1 MEAAIARFLRL
12 LVFVFAFANTQR
24 HEDKDNVKVFARFT
38 TTDCL
43 VAFLLF
49 LSGKQL
55 RGVALQVQL
64 WPWTNSLAKVTLK
77 EDTLRY
83 KRSQCITL

>member
-1 MEAAIARFLRL
+1 MERKDRFRLYLQWKSFWQLPMEAAIARFLRL
-12 LVFVFAFANTQR
+12 LVSVFAFANTQR
-24 HEDKDNVKVFARFT
+24 QEGKDNVKVFARFT

-55 RGVALQVQL
+55 RGVALQVQNCAQL
-64 WPWTNSLAKVTLK
+64 
-77 EDTLRY
+77 
-83 KRSQCITL
+83 

>member
-1 MEAAIARFLRL
+1 MERKDQFRFYLQWKSFWQLPMEAAIARFLRL

-55 RGVALQVQL
+55 RGVALQVQNCVQL
-64 WPWTNSLAKVTLK
+64 
-77 EDTLRY
+77 
-83 KRSQCITL
+83 

>member
-1 MEAAIARFLRL
+1 MERKDQFRLYLQWKSFWQLPMEAAIARFLRL

-55 RGVALQVQL
+55 RGVALQVQNYAQL
-64 WPWTNSLAKVTLK
+64 
-77 EDTLRY
+77 
-83 KRSQCITL
+83 

>member
-1 MEAAIARFLRL
+1 MERKDRFRLYLQWKSFWQLPMEAAIARFLRL
-12 LVFVFAFANTQR
+12 LVLVFAFANTQR

-55 RGVALQVQL
+55 RGVALQVQNCAQL
-64 WPWTNSLAKVTLK
+64 
-77 EDTLRY
+77 
-83 KRSQCITL
+83 

>member
-1 MEAAIARFLRL
+1 VERKDRFRLYLQWKSFWQLPMEAAIARFLRL

-55 RGVALQVQL
+55 QGVALQVQNCAQL
-64 WPWTNSLAKVTLK
+64 
-77 EDTLRY
+77 
-83 KRSQCITL
+83 

>member
-1 MEAAIARFLRL
+1 MEKFLAAPYMEAAIARFLRL

-64 WPWTNSLAKVTLK
+64 
-77 EDTLRY
+77 
-83 KRSQCITL
+83 

>member
-1 MEAAIARFLRL
+1 VERKDQFRLYLQWKSFWQLPMEAAIARFLL
-12 LVFVFAFANTQR
+12 LVFVFAVANTQR

-55 RGVALQVQL
+55 RGVALQVQNYAQL
-64 WPWTNSLAKVTLK
+64 
-77 EDTLRY
+77 
-83 KRSQCITL
+83 

>member
-1 MEAAIARFLRL
+1 MERKDQFRLYLQWKSFWQLPMEAAIARFLRL

-55 RGVALQVQL
+55 RGVAHQVQNCAQL
-64 WPWTNSLAKVTLK
+64 
-77 EDTLRY
+77 
-83 KRSQCITL
+83 

>member
-1 MEAAIARFLRL
+1 MERKDQFRLYLQWKSFWQLPMEAAIARFLRL

-55 RGVALQVQL
+55 RGVALQVQNCAQL
-64 WPWTNSLAKVTLK
+64 
-77 EDTLRY
+77 
-83 KRSQCITL
+83 

>member
-1 MEAAIARFLRL
+1 VERKDQFRLYLQWKSFWQLPMEAAIARFLRL

-55 RGVALQVQL
+55 RGIVLQVQL
-64 WPWTNSLAKVTLK
+64 
-77 EDTLRY
+77 
-83 KRSQCITL
+83 

>member
-1 MEAAIARFLRL
+1 MERKDQFRLYLQWKSFWQLPMEAAIARFLRL

-55 RGVALQVQL
+55 RGVALQVQ
-64 WPWTNSLAKVTLK
+64 NYA
-77 EDTLRY
+77 
-83 KRSQCITL
+83 QI

>member
-1 MEAAIARFLRL
+1 VERKDQFRLYLQWKSFWQLPMEAAIARFLRL

-55 RGVALQVQL
+55 RGVALQVQNCAQL
-64 WPWTNSLAKVTLK
+64 
-77 EDTLRY
+77 
-83 KRSQCITL
+83 

>member
-1 MEAAIARFLRL
+1 MERKDRFRLYLQWKSFWQLPMEAAIARFLRL

-55 RGVALQVQL
+55 RGVALQVQNCAQL
-64 WPWTNSLAKVTLK
+64 
-77 EDTLRY
+77 
-83 KRSQCITL
+83 

>member
-1 MEAAIARFLRL
+1 MERKDRFRLYLQWKSFWQLPMEAAIARFLRL

-55 RGVALQVQL
+55 RGVALQVQNCVQL
-64 WPWTNSLAKVTLK
+64 
-77 EDTLRY
+77 
-83 KRSQCITL
+83 

>member
-55 RGVALQVQL
+55 RGFALQVQNCAQL
-64 WPWTNSLAKVTLK
+64 
-77 EDTLRY
+77 
-83 KRSQCITL
+83 

>member
-49 LSGKQL
+49 LSGNNCE
-55 RGVALQVQL
+55 ALLFNFKIVL
-64 WPWTNSLAKVTLK
+64 NFDLGRTL
-77 EDTLRY
+77 
-83 KRSQCITL
+83 SQKSP